1 MERHSRFTALVKAPS
16 KDTAVV
22 AAALTRHVRKL
33 PAALRSFPNMASW
46 AGDGQTQE
54 LYSATDVKVYF
65 CDTQSPW
72 QRGSN
77 ENTNGLLRQY
87 FPKKT
92 NLSDY
97 TQSDLGKVALR
108 LSYRRG
114 SVVVSRPFPSLGRS
128 HFEYNPQG
136 GIAMMRFFA
145 LAALLLSANSAF
157 ADQNRTVDCGAG
169 QSLTLTLAT
178 FTKLQPA
185 TVTVK
190 GTCTEYVLVDGF
202 NNLTLVGA
210 PGATL
215 QQPNEPPQSAPAFLL
230 SIKAS
235 RNVSVTNLAF
245 RSLPSVLSSIGI
257 GGGSNEVLV
266 RDVTT
271 DGSGGIFVYEASQ
284 VRLVRVTVN
293 ITSNYAAIWALD
305 KSDVHIVDGLLQRP
319 ANSNFNAG
327 ILAGS
332 GHVTM
337 QGMTIR
343 DMQQSINIDSGGDVD
358 VGNFEPT
365 AAGIDVIV
373 DNPSGTNFNGVVV
386 SDSSSLNLS
395 SAKLRINNAGQPY
408 GGDTGAVFLSS
419 GSTLNANGNLVVTNS
434 RGQGVIVSNNSHAR
448 LAGSSITGGVHG
460 GLVVMNLSTAGV
472 DFGNPT
478 TITGNG
484 TDLFCDSKSRIT
496 GGVNIANAITV
507 SCSSLLAGTY
517 ENLP

>member
-1 MERHSRFTALVKAPS
+1 MK
-16 KDTAVV
+16 
-22 AAALTRHVRKL
+22 
-33 PAALRSFPNMASW
+33 
-46 AGDGQTQE
+46 
-54 LYSATDVKVYF
+54 
-65 CDTQSPW
+65 
-72 QRGSN
+72 
-77 ENTNGLLRQY
+77 
-87 FPKKT
+87 
-92 NLSDY
+92 
-97 TQSDLGKVALR
+97 
-108 LSYRRG
+108 
-114 SVVVSRPFPSLGRS
+114 
-128 HFEYNPQG
+128 
-136 GIAMMRFFA
+136 RFFT
-145 LAALLLSANSAF
+145 LAALLFSATPAF
-157 ADQNRTVDCGAG
+157 AGQTRTVNCDAG

-178 FTKLQPA
+178 LVKFLPA

-215 QQPNEPPQSAPAFLL
+215 QQPSEPPTSAFVL
-230 SIKAS
+230 SIEAS
-235 RNVSVTNLAF
+235 RSVTVAGLAF

-293 ITSNYAAIWALD
+293 ITSNYAAIWAVD

-327 ILAGS
+327 IFASS

-358 VGNFEPT
+358 LENFEPA

-373 DNPSGTNFNGVVV
+373 DNPSGTNFNGALV
-386 SDSSSLNLS
+386 SDSSSLNLG
-395 SAKLRINNAGQPY
+395 SAKLRISDAGQPY
-408 GGDTGAVFLSS
+408 GGDTGAVFITN
-419 GSTLNANGNLVVTNS
+419 GSTLNANANLVVSNS
-434 RGQGVIVSNNSHAR
+434 KGQGVIVSNDSHAR
-448 LAGSSITGGVHG
+448 LSGSSITGGAHG
-460 GLVVMNLSTAGV
+460 GLVVTNLSTASV
-472 DFGNPT
+472 DFNFFGNPST
-478 TITGNG
+478 TITANG
-484 TDLFCDSKSRIT
+484 TDVFCDSKSRIT
-496 GGVNIANAITV
+496 GGANIANAITLN
-507 SCSSLLAGTY
+507 CSSLLPGSY

>member
-1 MERHSRFTALVKAPS
+1 MK
-16 KDTAVV
+16 
-22 AAALTRHVRKL
+22 
-33 PAALRSFPNMASW
+33 
-46 AGDGQTQE
+46 
-54 LYSATDVKVYF
+54 
-65 CDTQSPW
+65 
-72 QRGSN
+72 
-77 ENTNGLLRQY
+77 
-87 FPKKT
+87 
-92 NLSDY
+92 
-97 TQSDLGKVALR
+97 
-108 LSYRRG
+108 
-114 SVVVSRPFPSLGRS
+114 
-128 HFEYNPQG
+128 
-136 GIAMMRFFA
+136 RFFT
-145 LAALLLSANSAF
+145 LAALLFSATPAF
-157 ADQNRTVDCGAG
+157 AGQTRTVNCDAG

-178 FTKLQPA
+178 LVKFLPA

-215 QQPNEPPQSAPAFLL
+215 QQPSEPPTSAFVL
-230 SIKAS
+230 SIEAS
-235 RNVSVTNLAF
+235 RSVTVAGLAF

-293 ITSNYAAIWALD
+293 ITSNYAAIWAVD

-327 ILAGS
+327 IFASS

-358 VGNFEPT
+358 LENFEPA

-373 DNPSGTNFNGVVV
+373 DNPSGTNFNGALV
-386 SDSSSLNLS
+386 SDSSSLNLG
-395 SAKLRINNAGQPY
+395 SAKLRISDAGQPY
-408 GGDTGAVFLSS
+408 GGDTGAVFITN
-419 GSTLNANGNLVVTNS
+419 GSTLNANANLVVSNS
-434 RGQGVIVSNNSHAR
+434 KGQGVIVSNDSHAR
-448 LAGSSITGGVHG
+448 LSGSSITGGAHG
-460 GLVVMNLSTAGV
+460 GLVVTNLSTASV
-472 DFGNPT
+472 DFNFFGNPST
-478 TITGNG
+478 TITANG
-484 TDLFCDSKSRIT
+484 TDVFCDSKSRIT
-496 GGVNIANAITV
+496 GGANIANAITV
-507 SCSSLLAGTY
+507 NCSSLLPGSY

>member
-1 MERHSRFTALVKAPS
+1 MK
-16 KDTAVV
+16 
-22 AAALTRHVRKL
+22 
-33 PAALRSFPNMASW
+33 
-46 AGDGQTQE
+46 
-54 LYSATDVKVYF
+54 
-65 CDTQSPW
+65 
-72 QRGSN
+72 
-77 ENTNGLLRQY
+77 
-87 FPKKT
+87 
-92 NLSDY
+92 
-97 TQSDLGKVALR
+97 
-108 LSYRRG
+108 
-114 SVVVSRPFPSLGRS
+114 
-128 HFEYNPQG
+128 
-136 GIAMMRFFA
+136 RFFT
-145 LAALLLSANSAF
+145 LAALLFSATPAF
-157 ADQNRTVDCGAG
+157 AGQTRTVNCDAG

-178 FTKLQPA
+178 LVKFLPA

-215 QQPNEPPQSAPAFLL
+215 QQPSEPPTSAFVL
-230 SIKAS
+230 SIEAS
-235 RNVSVTNLAF
+235 RSVTVAGLAF

-293 ITSNYAAIWALD
+293 ITSNYAAIWAVD

-327 ILAGS
+327 IFASS

-358 VGNFEPT
+358 LENFEPA

-373 DNPSGTNFNGVVV
+373 DNPSGTNFNGALV
-386 SDSSSLNLS
+386 SDSSSLNLG
-395 SAKLRINNAGQPY
+395 SAKLRISDAGQPY
-408 GGDTGAVFLSS
+408 GGDTGAVFITN
-419 GSTLNANGNLVVTNS
+419 GSTLNANANLVVSNS
-434 RGQGVIVSNNSHAR
+434 KGQGVIVSNDSHAR
-448 LAGSSITGGVHG
+448 LSGSSITGGAHG
-460 GLVVMNLSTAGV
+460 GLVVTNLSTASV
-472 DFGNPT
+472 DFNFFGNPST
-478 TITGNG
+478 TITANE
-484 TDLFCDSKSRIT
+484 TDVFCDSKSRIT
-496 GGVNIANAITV
+496 GGANIANAITLN
-507 SCSSLLAGTY
+507 CSSLLPGSY

>member
-1 MERHSRFTALVKAPS
+1 MK
-16 KDTAVV
+16 
-22 AAALTRHVRKL
+22 
-33 PAALRSFPNMASW
+33 
-46 AGDGQTQE
+46 
-54 LYSATDVKVYF
+54 
-65 CDTQSPW
+65 
-72 QRGSN
+72 
-77 ENTNGLLRQY
+77 
-87 FPKKT
+87 
-92 NLSDY
+92 
-97 TQSDLGKVALR
+97 
-108 LSYRRG
+108 
-114 SVVVSRPFPSLGRS
+114 
-128 HFEYNPQG
+128 
-136 GIAMMRFFA
+136 RFFA

-157 ADQNRTVDCGAG
+157 AGQTRTVNCDEG
-169 QSLTLTLAT
+169 QSLNSTLAT
-178 FTKLQPA
+178 LTKLQSA

-202 NNLTLVGA
+202 NDLTLTGA

-215 QQPNEPPQSAPAFLL
+215 QQPSTPPPPSPSFVL

-235 RNVSVTNLAF
+235 RSVSVTNLSF
-245 RSLPSVLSSIGI
+245 HSLPSVPSSIGI

-271 DGSGGIFVYEASQ
+271 DGTGGIFVYEASQ

-293 ITSNYAAIWALD
+293 ITSGFAAISAVD
-305 KSDVHIVDGLLQRP
+305 KSDVHIIDGLLQRP
-319 ANSNFNAG
+319 TTSNFFNAG
-327 ILAGS
+327 ILASS

-343 DMQQSINIDSGGDVD
+343 DMQLGISIERGGDVD
-358 VGNFEPT
+358 IVNFEPT

-386 SDSSSLNLS
+386 SDSSSLNLG
-395 SAKLRINNAGQPY
+395 SATTLRINNAGQPY
-408 GGDTGAVFLSS
+408 GGDSGAVFLSS

-448 LAGSSITGGVHG
+448 LAGSSITGGAHG

-472 DFGNPT
+472 DSGNPT
-478 TITGNG
+478 TISGNG

-496 GGVNIANAITV
+496 GGANIANAITV
-507 SCSSLLAGTY
+507 SCNSLLPGTY